1 MIIVATVIENIRAVC
16 KSKKIPVYKLEAD
29 LGFSN
34 GYLNPKRI
42 SRIPSDRLAD
52 IARYLDVGIDTL
64 VTDVEKPAP
73 TNEDGLDDNQRQ
85 LIQLIPSLSDV
96 ETFVLLSTA
105 QSLIASRRFRDAE

>member
-1 MIIVATVIENIRAVC
+1 MATVIENIRAIC
-16 KSKKIPVYKLEAD
+16 KSKKIPVYKLESD

-52 IARYLDVGIDTL
+52 IARYLGVSVDDLFADI
-64 VTDVEKPAP
+64 EKPVP
-73 TNEDGLDDNQRQ
+73 TNEDGFDDNQRQ